1 VAFQQL
7 KEYLSRPPIMSR
19 LEVDEVMFA
28 YIAVASH
35 IMSLV
40 LIQVDD
46 GVQRP
51 IYYVSKSLHKAEIC
65 YLPLEK
71 VILAVV
77 YGTRKLLI
85 PSNHTRS
92 LSSPNSHLDLYFG
105 VLITLGELPNG
116 GRS

>member
-1 VAFQQL
+1 M
-7 KEYLSRPPIMSR
+7 SRP
-19 LEVDEVMFA
+19 EVDEVMFA

-35 IMSLV
+35 AVSLV

-51 IYYVSKSLHKAEIC
+51 IYYVSKSLHEVEIR

-71 VILAVV
+71 VILAMVH
-77 YGTRKLLI
+77 GTRKLLI
-85 PSNHTRS
+85 TSNHTRS
-92 LSSPNSHLDLYFG
+92 LSSPSSRLDLYFE
-105 VLITLGELPNG
+105 VLITPGELPNG